1 MYQICNDI
9 SNSELPVWLSTG
21 DAKLVFHANVK
32 RVYSTFIMDDNKQK
46 FGLTCMLQDASSPV
60 GLIL

>member
-1 MYQICNDI
+1 MIFLTVNYLYGSVLVMLNY
-9 SNSELPVWLSTG
+9 
-21 DAKLVFHANVK
+21 VFHANVK
-32 RVYSTFIMDDNKQK
+32 KVYSTFIVVDNKRQ